1 MNGRSIDA
9 QIKLKKLCCRA
20 REFGWPNTYVFTKA
34 LGEMTLAQEL
44 AGGGVPVAIV
54 RPSII
59 TSIHKDPLPGWI
71 EGTRTIDAIIIGYA
85 KQNLSCFLADLDL
98 TMDVVSSSLPVA
110 NLNLNF
116 S

>member
-1 MNGRSIDA
+1 
-9 QIKLKKLCCRA
+9 
-20 REFGWPNTYVFTKA
+20 VFTKA

-98 TMDVVSSSLPVA
+98 TMDVVSSSLPVGR
-110 NLNLNF
+110 

>member
-1 MNGRSIDA
+1 
-9 QIKLKKLCCRA
+9 
-20 REFGWPNTYVFTKA
+20 VFTKA
-34 LGEMTLAQEL
+34 LGEMTLVQEL

-54 RPSII
+54 RPRII

-98 TMDVVSSSLPVA
+98 TMDVVSTLPVPPYHYQ
-110 NLNLNF
+110 NLDF